1 MSRNLPRV
9 WSLLVLIL
17 TSEVWALG
25 LGNIRLNSA
34 LNEPLRAE
42 IELLSVMPEELQ
54 ILDVFLASAE
64 TFERYGLDRP
74 LFLQQINF
82 NVASRE
88 GVEDSFIVITSLEPI
103 TKPFISFLVEVTWLR
118 GRLLRKYT
126 LFFETST
133 FELQPDTKLDV
144 LDTAI
149 ISDLQQSSQTDSSM
163 VERSS
168 RLQTELPASKPEQ
181 ALSPSPSL
189 PPETSLDT
197 IEGSDYHLVQQG
209 DTLWSI
215 TQRVRPDNRLTMQQT
230 MLAISEAN
238 PEAFIGNINMM
249 VVGANLRIPS
259 VAEISR
265 INQRDAPSE
274 EQLKNTAWSSVKFDV
289 GAKSNLVF
297 MASDDNQT
305 SYDGGI
311 RATESEV
318 DAVTIFE
325 GIRQDEK
332 QIVDQEWL
340 VEIRSDDLSALRTKS
355 AGMQNEEIAES
366 ALLKNVDVTLADD
379 DAMIDTKLKPTV
391 NDDIVIIES
400 NISEDIRIDDAVL
413 AKDMELDITTTLPR
427 VVTLPAELSIGERMI
442 ELLYE
447 FWRILIGAL
456 LIVLGILFWFSRRAE
471 RSDDENLTE
480 VFDTLDANKED
491 ESPIERLVPGD
502 VSSELHD
509 AYTMME
515 VSTKL
520 DLARAYV
527 DMNGDVARSIL
538 GEVLDEG
545 DEDQKKQAEHL
556 LDLLSR

>member
-54 ILDVFLASAE
+54 ILDVLLASAE

-82 NVASRE
+82 NVVSRE
-88 GVEDSFIVITSLEPI
+88 GVENSFIAITSLEPI
-103 TKPFISFLVEVTWLR
+103 TKPLVSFLVEVTWLR

-133 FELQPDTKLDV
+133 FELQPDTKLAEK
-144 LDTAI
+144 T
-149 ISDLQQSSQTDSSM
+149 SDLQQSSQTDSSM

-230 MLAISEAN
+230 MLAIFEAN
-238 PEAFIGNINMM
+238 PEIFIGNINMM

-297 MASDDNQT
+297 MTSDDNQT

-325 GIRQDEK
+325 GIRQIEK

-355 AGMQNEEIAES
+355 AGTQNEEIAES

-379 DAMIDTKLKPTV
+379 DAMIDTKLKPTI

-400 NISEDIRIDDAVL
+400 NISEDIRIDDAVSV
-413 AKDMELDITTTLPR
+413 KDMELDITTTLPR

-442 ELLYE
+442 ELLHE

-480 VFDTLDANKED
+480 VFDTLDAKKED

-527 DMNGDVARSIL
+527 DMDGDVARSIL

>member
-54 ILDVFLASAE
+54 ILDVLLASAE

-82 NVASRE
+82 NVVSRE
-88 GVEDSFIVITSLEPI
+88 GVENSFIAITSLEPI
-103 TKPFISFLVEVTWLR
+103 TKPLVSFLVEVTWLR

-133 FELQPDTKLDV
+133 FELQPDTKLAEK
-144 LDTAI
+144 T
-149 ISDLQQSSQTDSSM
+149 SDLQQSSQTDSSM

-168 RLQTELPASKPEQ
+168 RLQAELPPLKPEQ

-189 PPETSLDT
+189 PPETSLDA

-230 MLAISEAN
+230 MLAIFKAN
-238 PEAFIGNINMM
+238 PEIFIGNINMM

-297 MASDDNQT
+297 MTLDDNQT

-325 GIRQDEK
+325 GIRQIEK

-355 AGMQNEEIAES
+355 AGTQNEEIAES

-379 DAMIDTKLKPTV
+379 DAMIDTKLKPTI

-400 NISEDIRIDDAVL
+400 NISEDIRIDDAVSV
-413 AKDMELDITTTLPR
+413 KDMELDITTTLPR

-442 ELLYE
+442 ELLHE

-480 VFDTLDANKED
+480 VFDTLDAKKED

-527 DMNGDVARSIL
+527 DMDGDVARSIL

>member
-1 MSRNLPRV
+1 MSRNLSRV

-25 LGNIRLNSA
+25 LGDIRLNSA
-34 LNEPLRAE
+34 FNEPLRAE
-42 IELLSVMPEELQ
+42 IKLLSVIPEELQ

-82 NVASRE
+82 NVVSRE
-88 GVEDSFIVITSLEPI
+88 GIEDNFIAITSLEPI
-103 TKPFISFLVEVTWLR
+103 TEPLISFLVEATWLR

-133 FELQPDTKLDV
+133 FELQPDTKL
-144 LDTAI
+144 AER

-163 VERSS
+163 IERSS
-168 RLQTELPASKPEQ
+168 GLQTELPPSKPEQ
-181 ALSPSPSL
+181 TLSPSPSL

-197 IEGSDYHLVQQG
+197 IEGSNYHLVQQG

-215 TQRVRPDNRLTMQQT
+215 AQRVRPDNHLTMEQT
-230 MLAISEAN
+230 MLAIFEAN
-238 PEAFIGNINMM
+238 PKIFIGNINMM

-265 INQRDAPSE
+265 INRHDVPSE
-274 EQLKNTAWSSVKFDV
+274 EQLKNAAWSSVKFDV
-289 GAKSNLVF
+289 EAKSKLVF
-297 MASDDNQT
+297 MTSDDNQT

-318 DAVTIFE
+318 DAVTTFE
-325 GIRQDEK
+325 GIRQIEK
-332 QIVDQEWL
+332 QIVDQELL
-340 VEIRSDDLSALRTKS
+340 VEIRSDDLSTLRAKS
-355 AGMQNEEIAES
+355 AGSQNEEIVEPVV
-366 ALLKNVDVTLADD
+366 LKNVDVTLVDD
-379 DAMIDTKLKPTV
+379 DAMLDTKLKPTI

-400 NISEDIRIDDAVL
+400 NISEDIRIDDAVSV
-413 AKDMELDITTTLPR
+413 KGTEPDITTTLPR

-442 ELLYE
+442 ELFYE
-447 FWRILIGAL
+447 FWKILIGAL
-456 LIVLGILFWFSRRAE
+456 LIVLGILFWFSQRAE

-480 VFDTLDANKED
+480 VSDILDANKED
-491 ESPIERLVPGD
+491 KSPIERLVSGD

-527 DMNGDVARSIL
+527 DMDGDVARSIL
-538 GEVLDEG
+538 GEVLDAG
-545 DEDQKKQAEHL
+545 DEDQKKQAENL
-556 LDLLSR
+556 LDLLPK

>member
-1 MSRNLPRV
+1 M
-9 WSLLVLIL
+9 
-17 TSEVWALG
+17 
-25 LGNIRLNSA
+25 
-34 LNEPLRAE
+34 
-42 IELLSVMPEELQ
+42 
-54 ILDVFLASAE
+54 
-64 TFERYGLDRP
+64 
-74 LFLQQINF
+74 
-82 NVASRE
+82 
-88 GVEDSFIVITSLEPI
+88 
-103 TKPFISFLVEVTWLR
+103 
-118 GRLLRKYT
+118 
-126 LFFETST
+126 
-133 FELQPDTKLDV
+133 
-144 LDTAI
+144 
-149 ISDLQQSSQTDSSM
+149 
-163 VERSS
+163 
-168 RLQTELPASKPEQ
+168 
-181 ALSPSPSL
+181 
-189 PPETSLDT
+189 
-197 IEGSDYHLVQQG
+197 
-209 DTLWSI
+209 
-215 TQRVRPDNRLTMQQT
+215 MQQT
-230 MLAISEAN
+230 MLAIFEAN

-249 VVGANLRIPS
+249 VVGTNLRIPS

-265 INQRDAPSE
+265 INRRDAPSE

-289 GAKSNLVF
+289 GTESNLVF
-297 MASDDNQT
+297 MTSNDNQT

-318 DAVTIFE
+318 DAVTTFE
-325 GIRQDEK
+325 GIRQIEK

-340 VEIRSDDLSALRTKS
+340 VEIRSDEFSALRTKS
-355 AGMQNEEIAES
+355 AGLQNEKIAES
-366 ALLKNVDVTLADD
+366 VLLKNMDVTLADD
-379 DAMIDTKLKPTV
+379 DAMIDTKLKPMIK
-391 NDDIVIIES
+391 DDIVIIES
-400 NISEDIRIDDAVL
+400 NTSEDIRIDDAVSI
-413 AKDMELDITTTLPR
+413 KDTELDITTTLSR

-480 VFDTLDANKED
+480 VYDILDANKED
-491 ESPIERLVPGD
+491 ESPIERLVSGG

-527 DMNGDVARSIL
+527 DMDGNVARSIL